1 MIEII
6 ENIVDG
12 KSKPIIKMPRGDTL
26 ITRVGMM
33 LPGSTDEYEPQT
45 GDSIRFALKTPKM
58 NAKRTEYAD
67 AEPLILRDISISD
80 QILRLNPAD
89 TKPLGFGDYVYDI
102 ELTYADGTVDTF
114 IESAPFV
121 IKPEVH

>member
-1 MIEII
+1 MIKIEGTTII
-6 ENIVDG
+6 
-12 KSKPIIKMPRGDTL
+12 MTRGDTL
-26 ITRVGMM
+26 ISEVAMIH
-33 LPGSTDEYEPQT
+33 PET
-45 GDSIRFALKTPKM
+45 GDPYTPQQGDSVRFAMKNVKM